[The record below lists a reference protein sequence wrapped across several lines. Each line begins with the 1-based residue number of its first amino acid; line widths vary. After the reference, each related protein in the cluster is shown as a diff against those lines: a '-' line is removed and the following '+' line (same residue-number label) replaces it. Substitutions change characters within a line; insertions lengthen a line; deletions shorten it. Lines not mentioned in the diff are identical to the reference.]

1 MCRFKRCQHT
11 FAIQY
16 ERGAEKLIREGLGKA
31 WEGDGQHRELLM
43 GVENARRGMATEGY
57 ARWYSAWS
65 YYKNSRVRRISCPSS
80 VGRVLTDILHCLA
93 IRLVERPP
101 RNPSRIASRSK
112 RDSGSRL
119 VVRGGNSRN
128 LSNSSAIGG
137 FLRTGGIPL

>member
-1 MCRFKRCQHT
+1 V
-11 FAIQY
+11 AD
-16 ERGAEKLIREGLGKA
+16 KLIREGLGKA

-43 GVENARRGMATEGY
+43 GVENVRRGMATEGY
-57 ARWYSAWS
+57 RWYSAWS
-65 YYKNSRVRRISCPSS
+65 YYQKLKGSAYILPFKRWT
-80 VGRVLTDILHCLA
+80 VLTDILHCVA

-101 RNPSRIASRSK
+101 RNPLRIANRSK

-119 VVRGGNSRN
+119 VVRGGSSRN